1 MQTLASIYRFLQLF
15 AHAGHH
21 LASGCTF
28 NQDHA
33 FFGELYGAYE
43 SAFDDL
49 VERLVGL
56 GKLTSVKDRIAIDT
70 KASSILA
77 KTDSEEL
84 TCSED
89 YFEILLEME
98 QEICGKIEKLAEG
111 KVSQGTLN
119 LLAQLADDSEK
130 RQYKLTQR
138 IAEDEGEEE
147 ETSEDDEIKRAY

>member
-21 LASGCTF
+21 LAKGCTF

-43 SAFDDL
+43 EAFDEV
-49 VERLVGL
+49 VERLIGT
-56 GKLTSVKDRIAIDT
+56 GKLKSVKDRIALDT
-70 KASSILA
+70 KASAILA

-84 TCSED
+84 TCAED

-98 QEICGKIEKLAEG
+98 TEICGKIEKLIEG
-111 KVSQGTLN
+111 KLSQGTIN

-130 RQYKLTQR
+130 RQYKLAQR
-138 IAEDEGEEE
+138 LADDEDDASEDGEDEPE
-147 ETSEDDEIKRAY
+147 RAY

>member
-33 FFGELYGAYE
+33 FFGELYAAYGE
-43 SAFDDL
+43 AFDEI
-49 VERLVGL
+49 VERLIGM
-56 GKLTSVKDRIAIDT
+56 GKLSGVKDRIALDT
-70 KASSILA
+70 KASAILA

-84 TCSED
+84 MCSED
-89 YFEILLEME
+89 CFEILLEME
-98 QEICGKIEKLAEG
+98 QEICGKIEKLIEG
-111 KVSQGTLN
+111 KLSQGTIN

-138 IAEDEGEEE
+138 VASEEGDAEEG
-147 ETSEDDEIKRAY
+147 DDEIKRAY